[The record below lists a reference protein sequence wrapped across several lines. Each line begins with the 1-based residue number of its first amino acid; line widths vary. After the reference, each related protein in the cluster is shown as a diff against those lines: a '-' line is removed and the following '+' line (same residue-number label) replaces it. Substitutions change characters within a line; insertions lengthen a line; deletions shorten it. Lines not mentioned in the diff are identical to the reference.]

1 MSFFRKNLARDYR
14 SFASI
19 FLFRYL
25 LFIIL
30 KKDKKNLCAY
40 KENIIYLN
48 INNAVEE
55 KWVGKFQIAE
65 KFAAL

>member
-1 MSFFRKNLARDYR
+1 MSFFRKKLARDHR

-25 LFIIL
+25 LFTIL
-30 KKDKKNLCAY
+30 KKDKKNFCAY

-55 KWVGKFQIAE
+55 KWVGKFQIAK
-65 KFAAL
+65 KFAEL